1 MRRTNRSGF
10 TLVELLVVIGIIALL
25 VSILLPALNRARQ
38 AANAIDC
45 AARMRSIG
53 QAVHMYAAAF
63 RGTLPAG
70 NTWSRHNAG
79 YRNKFIQ
86 NTLSER
92 LGTQEFHLHKVFH
105 DVDTMDIDP
114 GVQPFQNPYSGLV
127 DVPWTNHYSSNAR
140 LFPVTRNEMISPPG
154 TVAFGERYGASPTGY
169 TFDESIDKAGGGL
182 KPKLIAYRSLAD
194 VKNQAEVAAFWDAL
208 QIAWGGGTGRRWW
221 PAWYTSDAT
230 DMSGWHN
237 GNNRFVSIGNINP
250 LYKDRKVLTTNKDGL
265 GLGQQDA
272 QGGIRFRHMKN
283 TTANILYLDG
293 HVGSHKLDPRTLVTS
308 MSIRELG
315 CNFKKGENQ

>member
-1 MRRTNRSGF
+1 MRRTIRSGF

-38 AANAIDC
+38 AANAVDC
-45 AARMRSIG
+45 AARMRTIG
-53 QAVHMYAAAF
+53 QALHMYASAF
-63 RGTLPAG
+63 KGGLPSS
-70 NTWSRHNAG
+70 NTWSRHNNG
-79 YRNKFIQ
+79 FRNKFIQ

-127 DVPWTNHYSSNAR
+127 DVPWTNHYSANCR
-140 LFPVTRNEMISPPG
+140 LFPVTNNKMASPPG
-154 TVAFGERYGASPTGY
+154 APGVGERYPLFSFAESVDSPDGWNAKI
-169 TFDESIDKAGGGL
+169 S
-182 KPKLIAYRSLAD
+182 AYRSLAD
-194 VKNQAEVAAFWDAL
+194 VKNHSEVAAFWDAH
-208 QIAWGGGTGRRWW
+208 QVAWGGGTGRRWW

-237 GNNRFVSIGNINP
+237 INNRFVSIGNVNTAN
-250 LYKDRKVLTTNKDGL
+250 YRDRKVLTTNKDGW

-283 TTANILYLDG
+283 KQANILYLDG
-293 HVGSHKLDPRTLVTS
+293 HVGSHTLNPATGVTT

-315 CNFKKGENQ
+315 CNFKKGDYK